1 MLKDREIKGD
11 EARAWKLRRRDL
23 ERSDL
28 GTRDEAIEKKL
39 REHETLRMTYYAYCD
54 EYETQGK
61 GVWKIIVWG
70 GKKKVIECGS
80 CSRPIK
86 IAFTVH
92 CFSGLNYF
100 IFLYF
105 PFVLSLA

>member
-1 MLKDREIKGD
+1 MLKDRETKGD

-70 GKKKVIECGS
+70 GKKRLLNVDRVLDP
-80 CSRPIK
+80 SRLPSPF
-86 IAFTVH
+86 IA
-92 CFSGLNYF
+92 SMG
-100 IFLYF
+100 
-105 PFVLSLA
+105 